1 MKRDLEQQAKSLKD
15 SNPSEAI
22 KIYHEIWKDYKAEFN
37 GWDAFFTI
45 QTLRKIDCSNAEIDW
60 ALELGEKFPEE
71 RVTNLLSWLVFD
83 KLVKHANKLE
93 LINNESKIL
102 KMAQIVPQKN
112 MREDDS
118 YPCSVTISLFK
129 LTDVYSENLFNATKI
144 NEALALLS
152 PDFLNTKSRTIET
165 EQRGDIELASDYEKY
180 YALKTKSL
188 YKLSEYNLCID
199 SCNQALNTIT
209 EFHYNND
216 LWFKMR
222 IALSE
227 DKLGNHEK
235 GEDLLQ
241 EILKSKAGSDKWFLY
256 RDISEIYFEQKEYN
270 KAWKLAV
277 EATYYGNEPHFLI
290 GLFLLQA
297 KILFKLNRVD
307 DGKLLAELI
316 AAILKEN
323 KWGEKQEYMRL
334 FDFYKINIQ
343 EVDSVANLFSKA
355 QKFWNNERY
364 GNIPIS
370 SGVIISV
377 HKNGKIGRIKDE
389 LGIVIDFHKKDLKK
403 KMRSIENLKGS
414 QVKFYS
420 IKSVSGIL
428 RAESIEVLSQV
439 KIIKDDSLIGKTFDG
454 IVDNVTDFGIFVKF
468 ENNKGLVH
476 KNSLSKEII
485 HNYQDIYKKGE
496 SLKVKINRITEKG
509 YNLVIFT

>member
-1 MKRDLEQQAKSLKD
+1 MKRDLEQQAKALKD
-15 SNPSEAI
+15 SNPEEAI
-22 KIYHEIWKDYKAEFN
+22 KIYHEIWKDYNAEFN

-45 QTLRKIDCSNAEIDW
+45 QTLKKIDCANTDIDW
-60 ALELGEKFPEE
+60 AFELVDKFPEE
-71 RVTNLLSWLVFD
+71 KVTNVFGWLVFD
-83 KLVKHANKLE
+83 KLVKQANKHE

-112 MREDDS
+112 LREDES
-118 YPCSVTISLFK
+118 YPCPVTISLFK

-144 NEALALLS
+144 NEALV
-152 PDFLNTKSRTIET
+152 FLNPDLLNSKSRTIET
-165 EQRGDIELASDYEKY
+165 AQRGDIELASDYEKY
-180 YALKTKSL
+180 FALKTKSL
-188 YKLSEYNLCID
+188 YKLGEYIQCID
-199 SCNQALNTIT
+199 TCNEAINAIT

-235 GEDLLQ
+235 GEELLQ

-297 KILFKLNRVD
+297 KILFKLNRVE

-316 AAILKEN
+316 AAIIKEN
-323 KWGEKQEYMRL
+323 KWGEKQEYIRL
-334 FDFYKINIQ
+334 FDFYKIKIQ
-343 EVDSVANLFSKA
+343 EVDSVISLFSKA
-355 QKFWNNERY
+355 QNFWNNERY

-389 LGIVIDFHKKDLKK
+389 LGAIIDFHKKDLKMK
-403 KMRSIENLKGS
+403 LRSVENLKGS
-414 QVKFYS
+414 QVKFYC

-439 KIIKDDSLIGKTFDG
+439 NISKDDSLIGKVFDG

-468 ENNKGLVH
+468 DKNKGLVH
-476 KNSLSKEII
+476 KNSLPKEII
-485 HNYQDIYKKGE
+485 NNYQELYSKGD
-496 SLKVKINRITEKG
+496 SIKVKINRITDKG
-509 YNLVIFT
+509 YNLILIE